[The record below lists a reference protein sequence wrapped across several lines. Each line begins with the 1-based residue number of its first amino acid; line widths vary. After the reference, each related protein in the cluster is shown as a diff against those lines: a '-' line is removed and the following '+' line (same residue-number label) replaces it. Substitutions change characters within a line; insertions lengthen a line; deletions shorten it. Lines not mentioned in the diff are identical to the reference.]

1 MNDVNYEKLERLPP
15 SAKLVFKALEAK
27 GQMTQKEIIRETILP
42 SRTVRYALNRLKE
55 EEILQERFYFIDSR
69 QSLYEIK
76 RPENMVIAL

>member
-1 MNDVNYEKLERLPP
+1 LNDVNYEKLEKLPP

-42 SRTVRYALNRLKE
+42 SRTVRYALGRLKE
-55 EEILQERFYFIDSR
+55 EKILMERFYFIDSR

-76 RPENMVIAL
+76 RPLNKILAV